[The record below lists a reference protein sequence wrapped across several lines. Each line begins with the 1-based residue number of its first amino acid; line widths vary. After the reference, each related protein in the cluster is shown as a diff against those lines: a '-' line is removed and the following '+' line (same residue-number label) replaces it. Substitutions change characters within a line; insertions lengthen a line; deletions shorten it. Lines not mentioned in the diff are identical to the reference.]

1 MEKLQEKTN
10 EFVVQCDIGKIPQK
24 IASSFD
30 GFTADEYKNWTILFS
45 MYALKGI
52 VPSPHIECFRKFVLA
67 CQYLCRRVIS
77 KRDVI
82 VAHNLLHQFCLAF
95 ECLYGENRVTPNIH
109 LHLHLKDCIF
119 DFGPIY
125 SFWLFSFERYN
136 GLLGSLPN
144 NNKNIEGQVMRR
156 FCRDSSVLNLHKPEK
171 FFDLFSHVFHQLG
184 HSNEQRGTLSDMV
197 STNLANVVKLSSRY
211 YSIISIFFQVFF
223 VFDGL
228 RTETSASR
236 NI

>member
-1 MEKLQEKTN
+1 
-10 EFVVQCDIGKIPQK
+10 
-24 IASSFD
+24 
-30 GFTADEYKNWTILFS
+30 
-45 MYALKGI
+45 
-52 VPSPHIECFRKFVLA
+52 
-67 CQYLCRRVIS
+67 
-77 KRDVI
+77 
-82 VAHNLLHQFCLAF
+82 
-95 ECLYGENRVTPNIH
+95 
-109 LHLHLKDCIF
+109 
-119 DFGPIY
+119 
-125 SFWLFSFERYN
+125 
-136 GLLGSLPN
+136 
-144 NNKNIEGQVMRR
+144 MRR

-211 YSIISIFFQVFF
+211 YSIISIFFRVFF